1 MEPLERERGNPWK
14 LATLV
19 IVGALVGAIT
29 SGIVVA
35 SIRDA
40 DPEPETAAVVTE
52 QPPAV
57 VTEQQPAVVAEQQP
71 AVVAEQQAAVVAEQ
85 RPREDCS
92 RYAVATHTDA
102 KRVVKT
108 GLLGTAVGAGL
119 GAAGGAIVDG
129 GDGAGKGAGI
139 GALIGATGGTVY
151 GLNEESKKKDAARR
165 AYEDCLARNR

>member
-1 MEPLERERGNPWK
+1 MEQLEREGGNPWK
-14 LATLV
+14 LATFV
-19 IVGALVGAIT
+19 IVGALGGAIA

-35 SIRDA
+35 SVRDA
-40 DPEPETAAVVTE
+40 DPEPEAT
-52 QPPAV
+52 AV
-57 VTEQQPAVVAEQQP
+57 VTEQQPA
-71 AVVAEQQAAVVAEQ
+71 AVTKQ

-108 GLLGTAVGAGL
+108 GLFGTAVGAGI

-165 AYEDCLARNR
+165 AYQACLARNG